1 MITTL
6 DIITEEVTLDIIEG
20 DAVIDIVS
28 EETVLDILDGG
39 CVTIDIVS
47 EEILLETAPECATVD
62 IVEVESFVL
71 EFDGV
76 LQGPQGESGP
86 AGGSI
91 VVYPAGEN
99 LSAGRVVI
107 IDGGEAF
114 YFQPSDFSHSGRAF
128 GITATSATAGNN
140 VNIYAIGE
148 ATDAAFSSFADV
160 PLYVGNDGE
169 LQMNWPT
176 SGLLQKAGF
185 GTGTNK
191 VKIDF
196 SIQIKQTA

>member
-6 DIITEEVTLDIIEG
+6 DIITEEITLEISD
-20 DAVIDIVS
+20 DCT
-28 EETVLDILDGG
+28 TVN
-39 CVTIDIVS
+39 
-47 EEILLETAPECATVD
+47 

-76 LQGPQGESGP
+76 LEGPQGEPGP
-86 AGGSI
+86 AGGSV

-107 IDGGEAF
+107 IEAGQAI
-114 YFQPSDFSHSGRAF
+114 YFQPSDMSHSGRAF
-128 GITATSATAGNN
+128 GITATSATTGNN

-148 ATDAAFSSFADV
+148 ATDAAFSAFADV
-160 PLYVGNDGE
+160 PLYVGDDGE
-169 LQMNWPT
+169 LQTTWPT

-191 VKIDF
+191 VRIDF
-196 SIQIKQTA
+196 SVQIQQIS